1 MLMAFI
7 AILTGFISL
16 VWSANRFVEGAA
28 VTSKYSGMPPLLI
41 GMVVV
46 GFGTSAPEMIV
57 SAIAAFDDNPDLAL
71 GNALGSNIVNIGLI
85 LGVTALISPIIV
97 NSDIIRKEL
106 PILLGVGV
114 IAGAFFWDGALE
126 AVEAM
131 LLLFIFFILIGWTI
145 VVALK
150 SQGDSLEKELLQDMN
165 QQTMSL
171 GRAIMWLLVGLMLL
185 IISSRVLVWG
195 AVSMAE
201 SMGVSDLIIGLTIV
215 ALGTSLPELAA
226 SVIAARKGEHD
237 LAIGNVIG
245 SNMFN
250 VLAVVGIAGVISPM
264 SQIAPDVITR
274 DWTVM
279 MLMTGI
285 LLVMAYGVKGQG
297 RINRM
302 EGGLLLVSFVAYNLW
317 LVLSV
322 MA

>member
-1 MLMAFI
+1 
-7 AILTGFISL
+7 
-16 VWSANRFVEGAA
+16 
-28 VTSKYSGMPPLLI
+28 
-41 GMVVV
+41 
-46 GFGTSAPEMIV
+46 
-57 SAIAAFDDNPDLAL
+57 
-71 GNALGSNIVNIGLI
+71 
-85 LGVTALISPIIV
+85 
-97 NSDIIRKEL
+97 
-106 PILLGVGV
+106 
-114 IAGAFFWDGALE
+114 
-126 AVEAM
+126 
-131 LLLFIFFILIGWTI
+131 
-145 VVALK
+145 
-150 SQGDSLEKELLQDMN
+150 
-165 QQTMSL
+165 
-171 GRAIMWLLVGLMLL
+171 
-185 IISSRVLVWG
+185 
-195 AVSMAE
+195 
-201 SMGVSDLIIGLTIV
+201 GVSDLIIGLTIV

-274 DWTVM
+274 DWIVM